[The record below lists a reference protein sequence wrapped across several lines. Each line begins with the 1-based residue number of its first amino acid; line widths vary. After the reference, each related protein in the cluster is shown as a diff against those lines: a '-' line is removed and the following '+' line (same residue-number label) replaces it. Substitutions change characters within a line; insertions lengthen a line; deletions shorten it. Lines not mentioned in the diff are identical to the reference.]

1 MSSRKCATICHISL
15 ICDMPLFIYKS
26 KPHGNGPAA
35 MKKDTIDKLIGRI
48 DHIKEEDLQRFFVK
62 LAEQQGFFQQ
72 VFEAIQ
78 EGLILLDN
86 KGKILFVN
94 KAALKLFDKERG
106 QITPDDFC
114 IFLGRD
120 CSWDTIQQSQTAVSR
135 DTEIFYPEHRF
146 LNIFISPIG
155 SKNQGHLVLI
165 RDETPR
171 HKKNAENIEAER
183 LNALTLLAAGVAHE
197 IGNPLN
203 SIGLHLQLLAR
214 KAKQLPPKY
223 RTEME
228 ELLKTA
234 ESETTRLDVI
244 LKQFLQ
250 AIRPTRPIRE
260 PYNIET
266 ILMEVLKLLEPE
278 IQQRGI
284 QINTDLQPNLPI
296 LSLDPVQIKQV
307 FYNLI
312 KNAYQSIP
320 PEGGTIL
327 LKSGYTDDSVFITVA
342 DTGLPAARG
351 THHQAPAILHSL
363 MKMPVLLIVD
373 DEKPT
378 RDALRMGFQ
387 DDYEVYTAAN
397 LSQASALL
405 QEESPDLV
413 LTDLRL
419 GGESGMDVL
428 KAAASLPHPPQSIM
442 MTAYGSVDAAVAA
455 MKEGAYDFV
464 TKPLNLDAVE
474 LVLKRALHT
483 RNLETANQ
491 ELTTRIQADSGLQ
504 KLLGRSAAMEH
515 VFSIIRQV
523 APSKTTVLIEGE
535 SGTGKELV
543 AQAIHSLSGRPE
555 NKFVA
560 VNCAALS
567 PQLLESELFGHEKG
581 SFTGAGQ
588 RRIGRFEQADGG
600 TIFLDEIGEIDAG
613 TQVRLLRVLSER
625 TIERVGSNAS
635 IPVNVRVIAAT
646 NKSLKKLVQE
656 GKFREDLYFRLN
668 VVHIQMPPLRERRED
683 IPLLAT
689 AFLKEFA
696 RENNKEFK
704 PLSRD
709 ALEAVRNYQWPG
721 NVRELRTAMEH
732 GVVMSN
738 SASIGLHHLP
748 PQLQDTSP
756 EAAPQERPEDNAPNT
771 QNGLVPA
778 GVLNLSLLERNAI
791 QQALAQSNGNKTAA
805 AHLLGISR
813 RTLQRKLQD
822 ILHS

>member
-15 ICDMPLFIYKS
+15 ICDLPLFIYKS

-171 HKKNAENIEAER
+171 HKKNAENIEPER

-327 LKSGYTDDSVFITVA
+327 LKSG
-342 DTGLPAARG
+342 
-351 THHQAPAILHSL
+351 
-363 MKMPVLLIVD
+363 
-373 DEKPT
+373 
-378 RDALRMGFQ
+378 
-387 DDYEVYTAAN
+387 
-397 LSQASALL
+397 
-405 QEESPDLV
+405 
-413 LTDLRL
+413 
-419 GGESGMDVL
+419 
-428 KAAASLPHPPQSIM
+428 
-442 MTAYGSVDAAVAA
+442 
-455 MKEGAYDFV
+455 
-464 TKPLNLDAVE
+464 
-474 LVLKRALHT
+474 
-483 RNLETANQ
+483 
-491 ELTTRIQADSGLQ
+491 
-504 KLLGRSAAMEH
+504 
-515 VFSIIRQV
+515 
-523 APSKTTVLIEGE
+523 
-535 SGTGKELV
+535 
-543 AQAIHSLSGRPE
+543 
-555 NKFVA
+555 
-560 VNCAALS
+560 
-567 PQLLESELFGHEKG
+567 
-581 SFTGAGQ
+581 
-588 RRIGRFEQADGG
+588 
-600 TIFLDEIGEIDAG
+600 
-613 TQVRLLRVLSER
+613 
-625 TIERVGSNAS
+625 
-635 IPVNVRVIAAT
+635 
-646 NKSLKKLVQE
+646 
-656 GKFREDLYFRLN
+656 
-668 VVHIQMPPLRERRED
+668 
-683 IPLLAT
+683 
-689 AFLKEFA
+689 
-696 RENNKEFK
+696 
-704 PLSRD
+704 
-709 ALEAVRNYQWPG
+709 
-721 NVRELRTAMEH
+721 
-732 GVVMSN
+732 
-738 SASIGLHHLP
+738 
-748 PQLQDTSP
+748 
-756 EAAPQERPEDNAPNT
+756 
-771 QNGLVPA
+771 
-778 GVLNLSLLERNAI
+778 
-791 QQALAQSNGNKTAA
+791 
-805 AHLLGISR
+805 
-813 RTLQRKLQD
+813 
-822 ILHS
+822 